1 MGHVN
6 EGGMHFIHFG
16 KGIEKSEFEIDNSFV
31 SNKKKKSPNQ
41 PQTVFYRGKPREVVS
56 VKLVK
61 RDNPKK
67 KISPERIIECKYA
80 IGYKRFCDKTG
91 KEYIGVLLMHKVFNS
106 FTLDSSHRYVLRAS
120 HSFKMVNIMAEVA
133 IDKDHRMPIRS
144 FAEKSFIK
152 IEQDACWVAVCIPVP
167 PTNGLLRSEGKYRI
181 DYSVKID
188 SGIEVGFQLLV
199 SEEEFSYAIAGRE
212 DLWKLI
218 MGKDVEKLFSLPG
231 FDNYCERL

>member
-1 MGHVN
+1 M
-6 EGGMHFIHFG
+6 
-16 KGIEKSEFEIDNSFV
+16 KSVYIREYKHYSQSEILEILGNNDEIFNRL
-31 SNKKKKSPNQ
+31 Q
-41 PQTVFYRGKPREVVS
+41 
-56 VKLVK
+56 
-61 RDNPKK
+61 
-67 KISPERIIECKYA
+67 
-80 IGYKRFCDKTG
+80 
-91 KEYIGVLLMHKVFNS
+91 EYEI
-106 FTLDSSHRYVLRAS
+106 
-120 HSFKMVNIMAEVA
+120 VA

-188 SGIEVGFQLLV
+188 SGIEVGFRLLV